1 MSLLH
6 KFYHFCF
13 FENIK
18 NFLAISVYKQMFFFF
33 LISGRI
39 IVKKDFPQPTFYWQE
54 EYDVKVYSNFLQQ
67 QKEKFIMMEPAIFLK
82 KMCIFYVWS

>member
-1 MSLLH
+1 
-6 KFYHFCF
+6 
-13 FENIK
+13 
-18 NFLAISVYKQMFFFF
+18 MFFSF

-67 QKEKFIMMEPAIFLK
+67 QKEKN
-82 KMCIFYVWS
+82 S